1 MLVEILEA
9 QKQRVTRLGLDFT
22 SAAAHLQSQQDSE
35 EGAGQGEEGA
45 GQGEEGAGQGE
56 EGCKEGEEF
65 DSCYLQVCSWAEHV
79 LSRLQEGQV
88 GGLHDLCVSNIC
100 HFFSTELR

>member
-1 MLVEILEA
+1 MEILEA
-9 QKQRVTRLGLDFT
+9 QKQRVTRLGLEFT
-22 SAAAHLQSQQDSE
+22 SAAAHLHSE

-45 GQGEEGAGQGE
+45 VQGK
-56 EGCKEGEEF
+56 EGCKEAEEF
-65 DSCYLQVCSWAEHV
+65 DSCYLQVASWAEHV

>member
-1 MLVEILEA
+1 MEILEA
-9 QKQRVTRLGLDFT
+9 QKQRVTRLGLEFT
-22 SAAAHLQSQQDSE
+22 SAAAHLHSE

-45 GQGEEGAGQGE
+45 VQGEEGAVQGK
-56 EGCKEGEEF
+56 EGCKEAEEF
-65 DSCYLQVCSWAEHV
+65 DSCYLQVASWAEHV

>member
-35 EGAGQGEEGA
+35 EEA